1 MGNNINFLL
10 ILILPLLFLF
20 VYSLLPGKKRK
31 ITNVSNWG
39 SIILLVILIFCIA
52 MYPVELSSD
61 KFRYV
66 RMYFSALD
74 GYSNYEYRDYGWI
87 LYNIVC
93 SRIFGRN
100 VDFFFFLTAFIYV
113 SSFYIIA
120 KRYFPDKTLGYYIIM
135 STGCLGFLNYGT
147 NVIRAGVAL
156 SLLLITISWDKIKI
170 FRIIFVIFALS
181 FQKSVAIPIMA
192 FFVATNIKNI
202 RWALSS
208 WCVCFILSASDL
220 DLGPIFENFGFVDE
234 RVDKY
239 IGSMDSEE
247 DSNYKKGFR
256 LDFVIYSVVPILISL
271 FYIWKKKINDR
282 FYNRIVG
289 TYLWANSVWLLAIR
303 MAYTDRL
310 AYLSWFLIPL
320 LTLYPI
326 FNYQHRFKRPQRL
339 ALFII
344 YMFLGVNLFLSLRSV
359 LQE

>member
-1 MGNNINFLL
+1 
-10 ILILPLLFLF
+10 
-20 VYSLLPGKKRK
+20 
-31 ITNVSNWG
+31 
-39 SIILLVILIFCIA
+39 
-52 MYPVELSSD
+52 
-61 KFRYV
+61 
-66 RMYFSALD
+66 
-74 GYSNYEYRDYGWI
+74 
-87 LYNIVC
+87 
-93 SRIFGRN
+93 
-100 VDFFFFLTAFIYV
+100 
-113 SSFYIIA
+113 
-120 KRYFPDKTLGYYIIM
+120 
-135 STGCLGFLNYGT
+135 
-147 NVIRAGVAL
+147 
-156 SLLLITISWDKIKI
+156 
-170 FRIIFVIFALS
+170 
-181 FQKSVAIPIMA
+181 
-192 FFVATNIKNI
+192 
-202 RWALSS
+202 
-208 WCVCFILSASDL
+208 L

-303 MAYTDRL
+303 MVHTDRL

-344 YMFLGVNLFLSLRSV
+344 YMFLGVNLLLSLRSV
-359 LQE
+359 FQE